1 MWIGFANVRHLFY
14 YLVMKKMNLSTK
26 ELKYYKVKFSVQKS
40 IKFTIAN
47 KIVNRLAGP
56 FRNFKALKF

>member
-1 MWIGFANVRHLFY
+1 
-14 YLVMKKMNLSTK
+14 MKKINLSAK
-26 ELKYYKVKFSVQKS
+26 ELRYYKVKFSEQKS

-56 FRNFKALKF
+56 FRNFKTLKF